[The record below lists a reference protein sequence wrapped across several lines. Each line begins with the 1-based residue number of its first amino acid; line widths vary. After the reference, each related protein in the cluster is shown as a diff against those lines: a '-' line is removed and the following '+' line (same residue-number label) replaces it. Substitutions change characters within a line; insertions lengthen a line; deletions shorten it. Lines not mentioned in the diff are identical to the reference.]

1 MNEVRFG
8 MLADFS
14 GPSQYVS
21 SFADWWSRLL
31 DLIRYG
37 EELGF
42 DGVWIGEHHF
52 NNDGF
57 AASPL
62 LMAAAL
68 ARETTRLRLA
78 SYVALLP
85 LYNALRL
92 AEEAAAV
99 DVISNGRLEFG
110 VGLGYRQ
117 MELEAFGIEREQRRA
132 MMDEGLAVIRGLWTT
147 EAFSFHGEH
156 YAFDALTMT
165 PRPVQRPHP
174 PIWLAARTK
183 GAARRAARAGADLA
197 LMGGNSITQA
207 YRDERAA
214 LGLEGEGRVSVFRP
228 FFVAR
233 DPERAL
239 AEWQAHFEHFGAR
252 HAAWVGADQ
261 DTSFDAQVAATWGD
275 PMRGMNYLHGTP
287 EACLGE
293 LRSYHA
299 RKPFTEMIAP
309 IAPPYDTDAAAE
321 SMELFAREVMEPFK
335 AASRAPV

>member
-1 MNEVRFG
+1 VTEVRFG

-21 SFADWWSRLL
+21 SFTDWWRQLL
-31 DLIRYG
+31 DLLRYG

-68 ARETTRLRLA
+68 ARETTTLRLA

-99 DVISNGRLEFG
+99 DVISGGRLEFG

-117 MELEAFGIEREQRRA
+117 MEMDAFGVQRESRRQI
-132 MMDEGLAVIRGLWTT
+132 MEEGLEVIRGLWTQD
-147 EAFSFHGEH
+147 EFAFAGEH
-156 YAFDALTMT
+156 YSFAPLTLT
-165 PRPVQRPHP
+165 PRPVQQPHP

-197 LMGGNSITQA
+197 LMGGNSITLA
-207 YRDERAA
+207 YQEERTA
-214 LGLEGEGRVSVFRP
+214 LGLDGPGRVSVFRP
-228 FFVAR
+228 WYVAR
-233 DPERAL
+233 DPERAM
-239 AEWQAHFEHFGAR
+239 ATYGEHFAHFSAR
-252 HAAWVGADQ
+252 HASWVGADR
-261 DTSFDAQVAATWGD
+261 DTAFDTEVARAWGD
-275 PMRGMNYLHGTP
+275 KSDPLKGMNYLHGTP
-287 EACLGE
+287 EQCLEE
-293 LRSYHA
+293 LRHYYA
-299 RKPFTEMIAP
+299 RKPFTELIAP
-309 IAPPYDTDAAAE
+309 IAPPYDTEAAAE
-321 SMELFAREVMEPFK
+321 SMRLFAAEVMTPFK
-335 AASRAPV
+335 RELA